1 MAKKNELPAL
11 IAALLITA
19 GILGGGAWWLLNNL
33 GGGGGGGGLTIGG
46 GSGSNNRPYGSGDI
60 DTSAADGS
68 SGQSMLPGN
77 ASSEKQRG
85 LDALANK
92 DYAAARIEFAAALQ
106 EDRNDPESV
115 IYLNNAEIG
124 SGVAHSIAVSVPTG
138 RHLGPALEM
147 MRGVAQ
153 AQKEI
158 NEAGGINGTPLKVL
172 LFDDEGSPEK
182 AQEIA
187 AALVENSDVLGV
199 VGHYAS
205 DTTLAAAEVYES
217 GQLPAISPTSTAVR
231 ISSAGDYIF
240 RTVPSDRLAAAALA
254 RYVLNDLNKNQ
265 AAVFYTGSS
274 AYSQSVKSE
283 FTTELLSNGGEVVA
297 DFDIDEPG
305 FSAGS
310 AVQRAKEA
318 GADVIMLA
326 LTEATE
332 ARSLQ
337 ILSVNQRELPVVGG
351 DSLYDFNILDSGRED
366 SIGLT
371 VAVPWHI
378 LSHAQSRFVTASQ
391 QLWGASVNWRTVTAY
406 DAVETLAAA
415 IEVGGDTREGIAD
428 ALSGSGFT
436 VEGATDA
443 VRFFPNGDRNQPS
456 ALVKVEKRPNG
467 PSGTGYDYVPLQ

>member
-19 GILGGGAWWLLNNL
+19 GILGGGAWWLINNL
-33 GGGGGGGGLTIGG
+33 GGGEGGSISL
-46 GSGSNNRPYGSGDI
+46 GSGSGSDSRTYGSNGI
-60 DTSAADGS
+60 NTAAADGS

-77 ASSEKQRG
+77 VSDAKQRG
-85 LDALANK
+85 LDALAEQ
-92 DYAAARIEFAAALQ
+92 DYATARSEFAAALQ
-106 EDRNDPESV
+106 ENRNDPESV
-115 IYLNNAEIG
+115 VYLNNAEIG
-124 SGVAHSIAVSVPTG
+124 SQSAYVIAVSVPSG
-138 RHLGPALEM
+138 KHLGPSLEI
-147 MRGVAQ
+147 MRGIAQ

-158 NEAGGINGTPLKVL
+158 NESGGINGTPLKVL
-172 LFDDEGSPEK
+172 LFDDGGSPERAK
-182 AQEIA
+182 EIA
-187 AALVENSDVLGV
+187 AALVDNANILGV

-205 DTTLAAAEVYES
+205 DTTLAAAEVYEA
-217 GQLPAISPTSTAVR
+217 GQLPAISPTSTAVK

-240 RTVPSDRLAAAALA
+240 RTVPSDRLAAATLS
-254 RYVLNDLNKNQ
+254 RYVLNDLNKKQ
-265 AAVFYTGSS
+265 AVVFYTGSS

-283 FTTELLSNGGEVVA
+283 FTTELLSNGGEVVV

-310 AVQRAKEA
+310 AVRKAKEA

-326 LTEATE
+326 LTEETE

-351 DSLYDFNILDSGRED
+351 DSLYDFNILDSGGED
-366 SIGLT
+366 SVGLT

-406 DAVETLAAA
+406 DAVQTLATA
-415 IEVGGDTREGIAD
+415 ISAGGETREGVEE
-428 ALSGSGFT
+428 ALVTSGFT
-436 VEGATDA
+436 AEGATDT
-443 VRFFPNGDRNQPS
+443 VRFFPNGDRNQLS

-467 PSGTGYDYVPLQ
+467 PSGTGYDYVPMN